1 MGKTYF
7 TTRGDYDEETDTW
20 SEYFGTS
27 DFTVGGSGSGTRTM
41 FEHITIIGSSSNDDI
56 TIGGQLNDSNAV
68 TDFEYYLYGGDDTI
82 TYQANGAGPDQTIY
96 AGSGNDVFIV
106 DTSTAQ
112 NSHITFYGGLGS
124 DTAYGDGWADTL
136 FGGDGKDSLYG
147 GNNNDILNGG
157 AGDDVLIG
165 GGGDDFIYG
174 GKGDNFIDP
183 GDVNTGSTDYVYLG
197 DGNDTLYLGDIG
209 STDESYTEASGGWSS
224 WESWAATESASTV
237 VEALADFTVKV
248 AFASFYKANPFLGVI
263 LENSLNMGAS
273 ALSSFI
279 GSLGEGATDDLGGD
293 NASLVDAYD
302 WNHRYDTVILPAVI
316 TDIPSA
322 DYSNA
327 AEGIISYELDADNGG
342 KFLQLHFDADMY
354 DEYVAAVGGGID
366 PSASDFYGDIAQA
379 AWESKVKF
387 TKDSNG
393 NTTVWHG
400 DYELDASQFADI
412 YSQVD
417 TSLSAGE
424 FLYVMGNVAG
434 LNFDMG
440 NDINYLYGTEKDD
453 YVELGGNNPGHKDL
467 TLWEGDDYLSVETY
481 GHTYY
486 YNGGSGSDTLS
497 FANYSKSGGITVN
510 LNDSVQSGLYSS
522 ATDVTTLVSVENV
535 IGTDYADNIT
545 GNSDS
550 NYLFGNDGD
559 DHLIGWGGDD
569 YLNGGGGDDTLKG
582 GNGDDVLSGG
592 DLDSL
597 YGGDGDDTFIIQSGE
612 SALIDGGSDI
622 DTILVDFT
630 DNGSGMSG
638 TMNSAWSYIGG
649 SYSNLESA
657 GFNLTDYDDD
667 VSLTGNDEVAYGL
680 DGDDILHGRY
690 GADTLYGGDGN
701 DTLYGGND
709 NSVDLLYGGDGNDEL
724 YGGVGNDTLSGGDG
738 TDTLTGGDG
747 TDVFVFDGDDGTN
760 YITDFQVSGSDYD
773 AIAFQ
778 DDDITADDVQI
789 ISSITVWNETTDAY
803 IAAGDTVINLG
814 EQDLSDLV
822 VQEYSD
828 GTVGIASTTVICTYM
843 NEIGVIPDDVYR
855 WDSHY
860 GREVL
865 GETVLRG
872 YHAWAIPFVSKMRT
886 SPVLTRMVAP
896 FAKAWAQEMA
906 HRCDP
911 ESHHGHWLGTAI
923 LMTGVPLCRMIG
935 SLLEACDGNG
945 ITES

>member
-1 MGKTYF
+1 MGKHYYVANE
-7 TTRGDYDEETDTW
+7 GSYNASTDTW
-20 SEYFGTS
+20 TVTFDEDHYNSDSWGYNYYDNITIHGTS
-27 DFTVGGSGSGTRTM
+27 S
-41 FEHITIIGSSSNDDI
+41 
-56 TIGGQLNDSNAV
+56 
-68 TDFEYYLYGGDDTI
+68 DDTI
-82 TYQANGAGPDQTIY
+82 TMDDSLGGGDMTDDEVENFEYHLGAGNDTIWYYAHDGNPNQTVY
-96 AGSGNDVFIV
+96 GGSGDDGFFVMSGSSKSNIE
-106 DTSTAQ
+106 
-112 NSHITFYGGLGS
+112 FYGGAGN
-124 DTAYGDGWADTL
+124 DTAYGDEWADYLEGGNDDDVL
-136 FGGDGKDSLYG
+136 FGGDGGDVLKGGNGNDYLDAGAINSSGLDTLYG
-147 GNNNDILNGG
+147 GNGADTFVLSGWASSTEASTAWDGWGVTRASLGAADVGYALFTNVGATNPVASLIFQEAIYNLSAAVGNWINDTGDVTVALDSSNETYASIEDFDLRNDMIILPVKVGHDFGTDTNGG
-157 AGDDVLIG
+157 NQLEFYYDSDTAIFLKLRFDGTETASEATGFYGDFLTAVGLDHNFTSDDVLAKAFSDVLEHSITEFRLNNDGSVLTDSGAIADFVIEQGNLVTGYTFNELNSYDNSMDWSTVLSSTDSIVLLGSDVGYTGEFSSENTAYLSG
-165 GGGDDFIYG
+165 GTNSDVFWGTQGGTQHMYIATWGGDD
-174 GKGDNFIDP
+174 
-183 GDVNTGSTDYVYLG
+183 
-197 DGNDTLYLGDIG
+197 LY
-209 STDESYTEASGGWSS
+209 
-224 WESWAATESASTV
+224 
-237 VEALADFTVKV
+237 
-248 AFASFYKANPFLGVI
+248 
-263 LENSLNMGAS
+263 
-273 ALSSFI
+273 
-279 GSLGEGATDDLGGD
+279 
-293 NASLVDAYD
+293 
-302 WNHRYDTVILPAVI
+302 NHKDM
-316 TDIPSA
+316 
-322 DYSNA
+322 
-327 AEGIISYELDADNGG
+327 DNG
-342 KFLQLHFDADMY
+342 F
-354 DEYVAAVGGGID
+354 
-366 PSASDFYGDIAQA
+366 
-379 AWESKVKF
+379 
-387 TKDSNG
+387 
-393 NTTVWHG
+393 
-400 DYELDASQFADI
+400 
-412 YSQVD
+412 
-417 TSLSAGE
+417 
-424 FLYVMGNVAG
+424 
-434 LNFDMG
+434 
-440 NDINYLYGTEKDD
+440 
-453 YVELGGNNPGHKDL
+453 
-467 TLWEGDDYLSVETY
+467 
-481 GHTYY
+481 Y
-486 YNGGSGSDTLS
+486 YNGGGGSDTVS
-497 FANYSKSGGITVN
+497 FEGFEGNFGITIA
-510 LNDSVQSGLYSS
+510 LNDSGIQTFSNNTEFTV
-522 ATDVTTLVSVENV
+522 VNVENV
-535 IGTDYADNIT
+535 VGTDYADVIT

-550 NYLFGNDGD
+550 NYLVGSGGNDTLSGRT
-559 DHLIGWGGDD
+559 GT
-569 YLNGGGGDDTLKG
+569 DTL
-582 GNGDDVLSGG
+582 V
-592 DLDSL
+592 
-597 YGGDGDDTFIIQSGE
+597 GGDGDDTLDGGYGDDVLFGGDQDSLYGGAGDGDDTFYVQSGE
-612 SALIDGGSDI
+612 TALIDGGAGTDTVLI
-622 DTILVDFT
+622 DYS

-738 TDTLTGGDG
+738 TDTLAGGDG

-789 ISSITVWNETTDAY
+789 VSSITVWNETTDAY